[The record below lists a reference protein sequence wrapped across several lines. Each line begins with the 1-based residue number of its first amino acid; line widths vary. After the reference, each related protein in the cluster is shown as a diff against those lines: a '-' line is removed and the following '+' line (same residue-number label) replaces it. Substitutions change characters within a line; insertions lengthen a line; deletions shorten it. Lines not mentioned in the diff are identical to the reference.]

1 MGTVHAKEA
10 EAASSGPVSLQSVN
24 AQVTKVRVR
33 CVSLLHFDTIDLQL
47 ANSSN
52 FVSLSRP
59 CNLLQVFVD
68 GVERTKE
75 DIILSQ
81 VKPIFKAAHFEELLL
96 KAQDARNNLQGKPS
110 GRPCGNF
117 SLSILLA

>member
-24 AQVTKVRVR
+24 AQVTKAIPERL
-33 CVSLLHFDTIDLQL
+33 CL
-47 ANSSN
+47 
-52 FVSLSRP
+52 FVVLFQF
-59 CNLLQVFVD
+59 CQVHAIYFLQVFVD

-75 DIILSQ
+75 DVILSQ

-96 KAQDARNNLQGKPS
+96 KAQDARNNLQGAHCTETRTT
-110 GRPCGNF
+110 G
-117 SLSILLA
+117 